1 MANRMVTVS
10 ASALLCVLLAS
21 VSANAQIS
29 NIEVINV
36 EGDATVVGNFIGN
49 AHLDL
54 PTLQLIEDVFGPPG
68 GATGN
73 EIAWW
78 DVEVRVT
85 QSPTAPSN
93 GMISIDK
100 DVLNLTDRHWSDFHI
115 SIGTG
120 VGAGFVVSDEFDSL
134 FFKNNPGD
142 PNDPINPINKSP
154 DPNSGPH
161 FKNPPM
167 MDETSA
173 PDELWWFADPPLYP
187 GLDPGEITFFWLGVQ
202 IPQHMFDPNTG
213 QAVFTI
219 REHASVPL
227 PNASVLVLPLVS
239 ALGIRTRRRR

>member
-36 EGDATVVGNFIGN
+36 EGDAVVVGNFIGN

-54 PTLQLIEDVFGPPG
+54 PTLQLIEDVTGPPG

-78 DVEVRVT
+78 DVEIRVT
-85 QSPTAPSN
+85 QSPTAPSD

-100 DVLNLTDRHWSDFHI
+100 DVLNLTDRHWTDFHI

-120 VGAGFVVSDEFDSL
+120 VGAGFVVSDEFDFL
-134 FFKNNPGD
+134 HFKNNPGD
-142 PNDPINPINKSP
+142 PNDPMGGPTIGDITVNCGGMPGVMMTLVGLLGFRFVAGRKS
-154 DPNSGPH
+154 
-161 FKNPPM
+161 
-167 MDETSA
+167 
-173 PDELWWFADPPLYP
+173 W
-187 GLDPGEITFFWLGVQ
+187 
-202 IPQHMFDPNTG
+202 
-213 QAVFTI
+213 
-219 REHASVPL
+219 
-227 PNASVLVLPLVS
+227 
-239 ALGIRTRRRR
+239 